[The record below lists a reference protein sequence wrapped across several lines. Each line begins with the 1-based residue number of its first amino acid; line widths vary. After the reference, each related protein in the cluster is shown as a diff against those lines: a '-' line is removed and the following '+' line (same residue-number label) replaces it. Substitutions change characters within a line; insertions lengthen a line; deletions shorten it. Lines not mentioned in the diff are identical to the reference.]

1 MLTNIKG
8 NNTTRETTK
17 SIKRISDDLAEAG
30 RRLHRQGLVIGN
42 SGNISARIPGTNT
55 LLIKPSRVSLES
67 LKPEELLVIDLQGKK
82 VKGESAVSR
91 ETPIHTAI
99 YRTREDAQAIF
110 HTHPPTATAF
120 GIAKIEILP
129 LQIEIFNQLPNGVP
143 IIPFEAPGSK
153 ALAEKI
159 QKKIANYDALILE
172 NHGIVTIG
180 STIEAACN
188 LNLMVEEAAKIQFLV
203 MSLEGK
209 TEMNLAPLKKKFK
222 KQNLL
227 E

>member
-1 MLTNIKG
+1 M
-8 NNTTRETTK
+8 ETTK
-17 SIKRISDDLAEAG
+17 SIKRISGNLAEAG
-30 RRLHRQGLVIGN
+30 RRLHGKGLVIGN

-55 LLIKPSRVSLES
+55 LLIKPSGVSLES
-67 LKPEELLVIDLQGKK
+67 LKPEELLVIDLQGNM
-82 VKGESAVSR
+82 VKGKAAVSK

-99 YRTREDAQAIF
+99 YRTREEVQAVV

-120 GIAKIEILP
+120 GIAKMEILP
-129 LQIEIFNQLPNGVP
+129 LQIEMFIKLPNGVP

-153 ALAEKI
+153 ALADKI

-209 TEMNLAPLKKKFK
+209 TEMNLASLKKKFK
-222 KQNLL
+222 KHNLL